1 MPMVRPKMTKE
12 EIVIELTPHVH
23 GYLDLAAITPALSQL
38 SSHGDTVCQD
48 VLDLCWPDLQAL
60 DPGERK
66 TWLHRL
72 YVHLSDNLFPDEVTG
87 HLAWPLRLDEAI
99 YITVLDLVLSW
110 QEETFDPLLD
120 LLCVPADA
128 LSSSRVSEQYRLF
141 QTAVKESHLIA
152 LMRIGKEIMP
162 FDPASHTIGV
172 HNVALHTAI
181 MAVKAGIPV
190 DLPLVSGAALGHDVG
205 KFGCR
210 GEDAARIPYLHYYYT
225 WQWFSQLG
233 LEDIFQPII
242 LLGIWN
248 LKIFPSNHYF
258 LSMQIFGSAAPKEMT
273 ERNIWRSIVW
283 TKPMKWFFLSC
294 IT

>member
-12 EIVIELTPHVH
+12 EIVIELTPHVY

-99 YITVLDLVLSW
+99 YLTVLDLVLSW

-181 MAVKAGIPV
+181 MAVKAG
-190 DLPLVSGAALGHDVG
+190 LG
-205 KFGCR
+205 
-210 GEDAARIPYLHYYYT
+210 
-225 WQWFSQLG
+225 Q
-233 LEDIFQPII
+233 
-242 LLGIWN
+242 
-248 LKIFPSNHYF
+248 
-258 LSMQIFGSAAPKEMT
+258 
-273 ERNIWRSIVW
+273 
-283 TKPMKWFFLSC
+283 
-294 IT
+294 